1 MVYSLLD
8 FYLKIKITENYAA
21 AILLFFEQFLHA
33 DLWYQFTHQRRKRA
47 SVRCFT
53 VFNSI
58 SARETIMALGIFP
71 ELDEDAIYLSR
82 TNPDEILGTYSSY
95 NFILEDK
102 EWPTVEHYYQAMKFL
117 DENYQEKI
125 RNAKD
130 AKKARSLGR
139 TRMKKIRKDWSKIK
153 DIIMT
158 RGVYIKCR
166 SHEPVAKALLDTEEK
181 KLVDSTQY
189 DYYWGVGRDRRGKNA
204 YGKVLMNVRRKL
216 RE

>member
-1 MVYSLLD
+1 
-8 FYLKIKITENYAA
+8 
-21 AILLFFEQFLHA
+21 
-33 DLWYQFTHQRRKRA
+33 
-47 SVRCFT
+47 
-53 VFNSI
+53 
-58 SARETIMALGIFP
+58 MALGIFP

-189 DYYWGVGRDRRGKNA
+189 DYYWGVGRDRRGKNT
-204 YGKVLMNVRRKL
+204 YGKVLMNVRKKL
-216 RE
+216 REG